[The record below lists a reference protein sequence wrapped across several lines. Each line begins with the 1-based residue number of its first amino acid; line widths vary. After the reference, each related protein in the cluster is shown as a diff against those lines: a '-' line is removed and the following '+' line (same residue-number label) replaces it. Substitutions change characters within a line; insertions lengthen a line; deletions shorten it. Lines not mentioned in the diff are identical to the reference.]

1 MSQHEY
7 SPEIRTVLDYV
18 LEDDASPRGGI
29 DHYGETVREYL
40 ASVEGDGTRYNTLP
54 ELNKALSA
62 SGIKPIESVRPSLHA
77 RLNEARQERDQERVR
92 WVINALDRAMKQYR
106 YEWRSASNDYLIADA
121 HFICAVKDA
130 YAYLTKSHR
139 FTPEEVDWMLR
150 MPNPLHSVAVKWSE
164 RQSNMRDF
172 PIALEMAIRERREK
186 YKRELE
192 AR

>member
-1 MSQHEY
+1 MTRREY
-7 SPEIRTVLDYV
+7 SPEIRTVLDYA
-18 LEDDASPRGGI
+18 LEDDDTPHGGI

-40 ASVEGDGTRYNTLP
+40 SSIEGDGTRFNTLA

-62 SGIKPIESVRPSLHA
+62 SGIKPIESERPSLHA

-92 WVINALDRAMKQYR
+92 WVMNALDNDMKKFRA
-106 YEWRSASNDYLIADA
+106 EWRSASNDYLIADA
-121 HFICAVKDA
+121 QFICAVKDA

-164 RQSNMRDF
+164 RQSDMRDF
-172 PIALEMAIRERREK
+172 PIALEMAIRERREQ
-186 YKRELE
+186 YKQELG